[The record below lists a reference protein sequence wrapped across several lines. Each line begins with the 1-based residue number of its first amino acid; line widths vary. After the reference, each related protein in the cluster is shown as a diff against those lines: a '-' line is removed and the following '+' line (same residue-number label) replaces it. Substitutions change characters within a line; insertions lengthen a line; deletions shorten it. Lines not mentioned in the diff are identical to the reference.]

1 MRHLEKFPT
10 ILTEIWAMISVMNT
24 YIKSSVQEQYSFSFP
39 HPFRGA
45 APHNKGE
52 FFEDSRS
59 KVIHKELKKNS

>member
-1 MRHLEKFPT
+1 
-10 ILTEIWAMISVMNT
+10 MISVMNT

-59 KVIHKELKKNS
+59 KVIHKELKKNF